1 MLGVG
6 EPDGVA
12 ELLVA
17 GLLGAVT
24 LRTPGETPLDGSLR
38 LGETLID
45 SELVGLPDT
54 DGLAVGQ
61 YVGVAVG
68 SVLTEGEAVGH
79 NSVGTSVGVLV
90 GVLVGTSVGGTVTV
104 TVGVGV
110 GLVLSV
116 GKGSVAL
123 GEPSFGS
130 GLASVGVPEGS
141 GVGLAEDVGL
151 ALGFDG
157 LTGCG

>member
-1 MLGVG
+1 
-6 EPDGVA
+6 VA
-12 ELLVA
+12 ELVVS
-17 GLLGAVT
+17 GPLGAVT
-24 LRTPGETPLDGSLR
+24 LRTTGETPLDGSLE
-38 LGETLID
+38 LGDTLID
-45 SELVGLPDT
+45 SELVGLPDI

-79 NSVGTSVGVLV
+79 NSVGTSVG
-90 GVLVGTSVGGTVTV
+90 GLVGTSVGGTVTV

-110 GLVLSV
+110 GVGMALSV

-130 GLASVGVPEGS
+130 GLASVGVPEGL
-141 GVGLAEDVGL
+141 GVGVVGDAGL

-157 LTGCG
+157 LPGCG

>member
-1 MLGVG
+1 LLGVG

-24 LRTPGETPLDGSLR
+24 LRTTGETPLDGSLR
-38 LGETLID
+38 LGEALID
-45 SELVGLPDT
+45 SELVGLPDA

-79 NSVGTSVGVLV
+79 NSVGTSV

-157 LTGCG
+157 LTGGG